1 MLFKKVLNSTK
12 NNNKGMSLVEVVCAI
27 AILGLT
33 TTVITSAMRVGMQS
47 YDRGIQETDLQ
58 KDAQLLVN
66 QISDLVID
74 SSSDV
79 SFDSGTNTLIVKQG
93 TREFRVRYDTGDQ
106 KLYYS
111 DSDAP
116 GVEQVLADGV
126 SSFGIDVDDFARR
139 GNLGVSVGFVSDDG
153 TRDFSAD
160 YTITCR
166 NGNGTSTA
174 VVVRARIVCPDHII
188 IEPGQVLN
196 FNDGCSV
203 TGGAGSLRYE
213 IIPGTGEATGTFI
226 DGDGK
231 IHCDPDQEGRFKV
244 KVSTTSAVAGVP
256 DDTKVIEMQV
266 RRVDEIKIHGGCT
279 SGTERTAGAT
289 YQLYVDDFVVSF
301 PDKDNYSIYDEDY
314 KTPYDIRWEVVSGD
328 VSSVQA
334 YGTNNRNLKFTLNSA
349 IEGTNSVKIVA
360 HAVHATD
367 DGHQKCGTHYNDRVI
382 ATYELN
388 PGYIYS
394 NNEGGGILRMDHEP
408 QASMAQSIN
417 ALKQSYESAGRNVG
431 WKFSFSYKMDAE
443 GATRSDWIYCS
454 DVNNWSDADNSM
466 ALNLRG
472 AILTMMDR
480 DHGYDIWVRFQI
492 VDFNTGEVLWPTAN
506 DVVTDGMYI
515 THGYM
520 EKFGAKFDSTY
531 LNMTAARTNYNA
543 NEQYPVISV
552 RKGEMID
559 GLITLSGDLS
569 GNDRLNNPFLG
580 YDPMGT
586 SLTNMI
592 EYKIQKKVNGTWVDC
607 SSSQV
612 WCQNPCPQ
620 LKIKFEQDNFGG
632 SYRVLTSAKEMPKYE
647 FKDGRVNNVGN
658 DYDVHFY
665 NDEYIDG
672 VYYFNVLELN

>member
-93 TREFRVRYDTGDQ
+93 TREFKVRYDSTDH

-111 DSDAP
+111 DSDVP

-126 SSFGIDVDDFARR
+126 SSFGVDVADFARR
-139 GNLGVSVGFVSDDG
+139 GNLGVSVGLLSDDG
-153 TRDFSAD
+153 TRDFVAD
-160 YTITCR
+160 YTVTCR

-174 VVVRARIVCPDHII
+174 VVARARIMCPDHII
-188 IEPGQVLN
+188 IEPGQVLD
-196 FNDGCSV
+196 FNKGCSV
-203 TGGAGSLRYE
+203 TGGAGTLRYE
-213 IIPGTGEATGTFI
+213 IIAGTGEATGTVI

-231 IHCDPDQEGRFKV
+231 IHCDPNQEGTFKV
-244 KVSTTSAVAGVP
+244 KVTTTSAVGGTP
-256 DDTKVIEMQV
+256 DDTKIIEMQT
-266 RRVDEIKIHGGCT
+266 RRVDEIKIHGGCV
-279 SGTERTAGAT
+279 SGTERMAGAT
-289 YQLYVDDFVVSF
+289 YQLYVDDFVVSY
-301 PDKDNYSIYDEDY
+301 PEKDNFSPYDDDY
-314 KTPYDIRWEVVSGD
+314 KSPYEIRWEVISGD
-328 VSSVQA
+328 VINTSAS
-334 YGTNNRNLKFTLNSA
+334 GTNNRNFKFTLNTG
-349 IEGTNSVKIVA
+349 IEGSNSVKIRA
-360 HAVHATD
+360 YARHATD
-367 DGHQKCGTHYNDRVI
+367 DGYQKCTTHYDETVI
-382 ATYELN
+382 AEYELV
-388 PGYIYS
+388 PAYIYN

-408 QASMAQSIN
+408 QAKMAASIDS
-417 ALKQSYESAGRNVG
+417 LKQRFESAGHSTG
-431 WKFSFSYKMDAE
+431 WKFSFKYKMDAD
-443 GATRSDWIYCS
+443 GATPSDWIYCA

-480 DHGYDIWVRFQI
+480 DHGYDIWVRFQMY
-492 VDFNTGEVLWPTAN
+492 DLNSGEILWPTAS
-506 DVVTDGMYI
+506 DVVPDSQYI

-520 EKFGAKFDSTY
+520 EKFGAKFDSVQ
-531 LNMTAARTNYNA
+531 LGINGARTNYDLNG
-543 NEQYPVISV
+543 NYPVISV

-559 GLITLSGDLS
+559 GLITLHGDLS

-586 SLTNMI
+586 SLTNMVQ
-592 EYKIQKKVNGTWVDC
+592 YQIQKLDNGVWKDC

-612 WCQNPCPQ
+612 WCQNPCSQ
-620 LKIKFEQDNFGG
+620 LKLKFEQDNFDGT
-632 SYRVLTSAKEMPKYE
+632 YRVLTSAKEMPKYKFE
-647 FKDGRVNNVGN
+647 NGQIQNVGN
-658 DYDVHFY
+658 DYNVPFY
-665 NDEYIDG
+665 NDEYTDG
-672 VYYFNVLELN
+672 VYYFKAQQIR